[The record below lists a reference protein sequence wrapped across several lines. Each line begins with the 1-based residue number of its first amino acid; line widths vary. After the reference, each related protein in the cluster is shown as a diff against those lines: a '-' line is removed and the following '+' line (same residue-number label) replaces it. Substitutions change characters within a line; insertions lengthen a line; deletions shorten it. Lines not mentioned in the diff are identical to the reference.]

1 MATPNTKIVNIKAT
15 IPIRDTTPPIYG
27 VKTNVKMT
35 HSDILKCLCRRAI
48 VEEVLPDGSTVR
60 LTTKNFRDDFSSTV
74 KPAKKEVTKKTT
86 TKTIEDIDL
95 VAQLDDSGDDDNN
108 EPEEA
113 KNVNITLNFIDGTTI
128 EKTGIDPDL
137 ADEEDETYDSEAAIL
152 KFVDGTII
160 DTNVKTS
167 EVVITSDESV
177 GDNSTEEAE
186 TPVVNT
192 ISTPIDTSVK
202 KRNSRKTSKKK

>member
-48 VEEVLPDGSTVR
+48 VEEVLPDGSTIR
-60 LTTKNFRDDFSSTV
+60 LTTKNFRDDFSSAV
-74 KPAKKEVTKKTT
+74 KPAKKEVTKKATP
-86 TKTIEDIDL
+86 KTIEDIDL
-95 VAQLDDSGDDDNN
+95 AAQLDDSGDDDNN

-113 KNVNITLNFIDGTTI
+113 KNVNTTLNFIDGTTI

-137 ADEEDETYDSEAAIL
+137 VDEEDETYDSEAAIL

-202 KRNSRKTSKKK
+202 KRNSRKPSRKK

>member
-48 VEEVLPDGSTVR
+48 VEEVLPDGSTIR
-60 LTTKNFRDDFSSTV
+60 LTTKNFRDDFSSAV
-74 KPAKKEVTKKTT
+74 KPAKKDVTKKATP
-86 TKTIEDIDL
+86 KTIEDIDL
-95 VAQLDDSGDDDNN
+95 AAQLDDSGDDDNN

-113 KNVNITLNFIDGTTI
+113 KNVNITLNFIDGTSI
-128 EKTGIDPDL
+128 EKTGIAPKVTDD
-137 ADEEDETYDSEAAIL
+137 EDETYDSEAAIL

-167 EVVITSDESV
+167 EVVITSDESAE
-177 GDNSTEEAE
+177 DNSTEEAE

-202 KRNSRKTSKKK
+202 KRNSRKTSRKK

>member
-48 VEEVLPDGSTVR
+48 VEEVLPDGSTIR
-60 LTTKNFRDDFSSTV
+60 LTTKNFRDDFSSAV
-74 KPAKKEVTKKTT
+74 KPAKKEVTKKAT

-202 KRNSRKTSKKK
+202 KRNSRKTSRKK

>member
-1 MATPNTKIVNIKAT
+1 MAIPNTKIVNIKAT

-60 LTTKNFRDDFSSTV
+60 LTTKNFRDDFASTAKVSNDV
-74 KPAKKEVTKKTT
+74 KKSEPKMK
-86 TKTIEDIDL
+86 DIDL
-95 VAQLDDSGDDDNN
+95 AAQITEKADEEDHN

-113 KNVNITLNFIDGTTI
+113 KNVNTI
-128 EKTGIDPDL
+128 L
-137 ADEEDETYDSEAAIL
+137 HYADESAIAVTGVAPAISDDEDETHVSDSEEEEI
-152 KFVDGTII
+152 
-160 DTNVKTS
+160 S
-167 EVVITSDESV
+167 EEKEVEEEPV
-177 GDNSTEEAE
+177 TEEA
-186 TPVVNT
+186 PSSASVNT

-202 KRNSRKTSKKK
+202 KKSSSKKNSKKK